1 MGFIGD
7 LVQGL
12 LKVFCGSQQETSEPV
27 QPGPGRPTYA
37 QQAQQPVVHQV
48 QPQYPPQ
55 QQWQAPQQPPASA
68 HPQQQQHARPHPHKP
83 HHGHGH
89 GSQGQGQQGTPLG
102 LPSQNQWTSSPSPP
116 QSPLHH
122 PASPARPT
130 DGRVDQNLVNQ
141 QNEYYVTLRARANR
155 EGDAMA
161 RAFEESHAAYGHGD
175 GGAAKELSNQGKTH
189 QREMERL
196 NAEASAWIF
205 RENNLDSRPGEV
217 DLHGLYVKE
226 AIAYTDQSISEA
238 QARGDK
244 EVRLIV
250 GKGIHSANHAAKLKP
265 AIEELMLKHNLA
277 AALDPDNS
285 GVLVVQ
291 LEGGNAVERARDRGG
306 VVLGAD
312 DIMRRLDS
320 RDDGCIVM

>member
-55 QQWQAPQQPPASA
+55 Q
-68 HPQQQQHARPHPHKP
+68 H
-83 HHGHGH
+83 
-89 GSQGQGQQGTPLG
+89 QGQGQQGTPLG
-102 LPSQNQWTSSPSPP
+102 QPSQNQWTI
-116 QSPLHH
+116 
-122 PASPARPT
+122 ATFTPT
-130 DGRVDQNLVNQ
+130 LLRHVRRYGRLLV
-141 QNEYYVTLRARANR
+141 NEYYVTLRARANR

-161 RAFEESHAAYGHGD
+161 RAFEESHAAYGRGD

-205 RENNLDSRPGEV
+205 RGDRPGEV

-265 AIEELMLKHNLA
+265 AIEELILKHHLA

-306 VVLGAD
+306 AVLGAD

-320 RDDGCIVM
+320 RDDSCIVM

>member
-55 QQWQAPQQPPASA
+55 QQWQVPQQPPASA
-68 HPQQQQHARPHPHKP
+68 HPQQQQQHARPHPHKP
-83 HHGHGH
+83 HHGQGH
-89 GSQGQGQQGTPLG
+89 GSQGQGQQGTL
-102 LPSQNQWTSSPSPP
+102 LP
-116 QSPLHH
+116 
-122 PASPARPT
+122 
-130 DGRVDQNLVNQ
+130 VDQNLVNQ

-161 RAFEESHAAYGHGD
+161 RAFEESHAAYGRGD

-238 QARGDK
+238 RARGDK

-312 DIMRRLDS
+312 DIMQRLDS

>member
-1 MGFIGD
+1 
-7 LVQGL
+7 
-12 LKVFCGSQQETSEPV
+12 
-27 QPGPGRPTYA
+27 
-37 QQAQQPVVHQV
+37 
-48 QPQYPPQ
+48 
-55 QQWQAPQQPPASA
+55 
-68 HPQQQQHARPHPHKP
+68 
-83 HHGHGH
+83 
-89 GSQGQGQQGTPLG
+89 
-102 LPSQNQWTSSPSPP
+102 
-116 QSPLHH
+116 
-122 PASPARPT
+122 
-130 DGRVDQNLVNQ
+130 
-141 QNEYYVTLRARANR
+141 
-155 EGDAMA
+155 MA
-161 RAFEESHAAYGHGD
+161 RAFEESHAAYGRGD

-265 AIEELMLKHNLA
+265 AIEELILKHNLV

-312 DIMRRLDS
+312 DIMRRLDT